1 MKMIDHLGPT
11 PSVSSPDNRKLTCPT
26 CRQRA
31 YVGDIAYVNGVAGRR
46 EPGSRTGGVT
56 APEEL
61 RGEGSVEVKG
71 SLSTKMDAVVRRVL
85 WVTENVSR
93 ST

>member
-1 MKMIDHLGPT
+1 
-11 PSVSSPDNRKLTCPT
+11 
-26 CRQRA
+26 
-31 YVGDIAYVNGVAGRR
+31 VGDIAYVNGVAGRR
-46 EPGSRTGGVT
+46 EPGNQTGGVP

-61 RGEGSVEVKG
+61 GGEGRVEVKG

-93 ST
+93 STRTFSLCLSTPRTTWSYVFCC